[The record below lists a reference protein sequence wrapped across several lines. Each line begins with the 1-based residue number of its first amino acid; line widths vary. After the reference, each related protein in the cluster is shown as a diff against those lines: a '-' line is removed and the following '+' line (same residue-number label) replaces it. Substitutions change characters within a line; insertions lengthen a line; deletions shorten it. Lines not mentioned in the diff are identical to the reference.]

1 MKKRGRKP
9 KGGKLIDAPSNVD
22 NQVGHI
28 PPVVLHLRCRLS
40 DLERPLVASQ
50 DPVPYEGPTDDP
62 LPVFSNESPSTDD
75 DAHAP
80 PSIDD
85 RLNELSL
92 SMLQNEVSDRDS
104 ACFWCTFP
112 FDNPPVYI
120 PRLRTARSLKGY
132 GCFCSPECA
141 TAYLFAEK
149 NLDKS
154 TMHERHCLLNNVYGS
169 QYDEPKPIKAAP
181 NPHFLLSR
189 FCGNLSIEEYRE
201 SLASNRIV
209 LVVNEP
215 LSRMLPQI
223 HVHAEGLCAAPSR
236 TGQYR
241 LARKHRPKTK
251 AQRLNQAFGV

>member
-1 MKKRGRKP
+1 MSARPTKKRGRKP
-9 KGGKLIDAPSNVD
+9 KGGKLIDAPTSVD
-22 NQVGHI
+22 SQVGHVA
-28 PPVVLHLRCRLS
+28 PVVLHLRCRLS
-40 DLERPLVASQ
+40 DLECPPTASQ
-50 DPVPYEGPTDDP
+50 DPIPYEGPADEHVP
-62 LPVFSNESPSTDD
+62 LFASSTDD
-75 DAHAP
+75 DTP
-80 PSIDD
+80 VSIED
-85 RLNELSL
+85 RLSELSL
-92 SMLQNEVSDRDS
+92 SMLQNEVSDRDA

-112 FDNPPVYI
+112 FDNSPIYI
-120 PRLRTARSLKGY
+120 PSIRTAMTLRGY

-141 TAYLFAEK
+141 TAYLFAQK

-154 TMHERHCLLNNVYGS
+154 TMHERHSLLNNVYGS
-169 QYDEPKPIKAAP
+169 LYDRTKPIKAAP

-201 SLASNRIV
+201 SLASSRIV

-223 HVHAEGLCAAPSR
+223 HVHTEGLGTTPSL

-251 AQRLNQAFGV
+251 AQRLNQAFGL